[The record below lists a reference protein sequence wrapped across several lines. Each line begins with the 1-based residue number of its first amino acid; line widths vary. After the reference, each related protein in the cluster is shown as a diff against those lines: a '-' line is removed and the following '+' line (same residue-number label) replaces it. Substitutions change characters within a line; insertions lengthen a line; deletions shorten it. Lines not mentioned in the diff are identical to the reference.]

1 MFGTDVDVIV
11 VGAGVAGLACGESLA
26 RAGARF
32 VILEASERLGGR
44 LWTDYS
50 LAGGAPVETG
60 ALMIHGRH
68 VATQHWVREV
78 GCHVRSLPVLQRSVF
93 FRNRRP
99 ATLPAMALPFHPTF
113 GTRAVIQAGW
123 SIPRATRRAVSENL
137 TLAEL
142 MDQMGVVPGARSIAT
157 FLHAHINVA
166 DPDQIGARAL
176 GQEEPLSQE
185 GWIHHFQVLEGYSEV
200 VRRRAHQLSD
210 RIRVNSRV
218 YAVRSRPSGVE
229 VEFETQERRGSLTAR
244 AAVVTVPLGVL
255 KANLIEFDPPL
266 PGEKRRAISAIGFGP
281 VMETILRLRG
291 GNLRDRLGEY
301 AMLWGNTST
310 SFDRPF
316 VGLQGR
322 PDILSAFTAGREA
335 GRRSALPDREVVD
348 ATLEEL
354 QSFLPFSLRVGEV
367 ETYLIR
373 RWPQNEFVRGGYS
386 FLPPGAGVPDR
397 AALAASVDGRLFFAG
412 EATHATGEPATVHGA
427 IETGYRAAAQVLQAL
442 HSA

>member
-1 MFGTDVDVIV
+1 MSDSDVDVIV

-26 RAGARF
+26 RAGVGV

-44 LWTDYS
+44 IWTDYS

-68 VATQHWVREV
+68 VATQRWIREL
-78 GCHVRSLPVLQRSVF
+78 GCHARSLPVLQRSVF

-99 ATLPAMALPFHPTF
+99 ATLPTMALPFHPTF
-113 GTRAVIQAGW
+113 GSRAVLQAGW
-123 SIPRATRRAVSENL
+123 SIPRATRRVASENL
-137 TLAEL
+137 TFAEL

-157 FLHAHINVA
+157 FLHAHINLA
-166 DPDQIGARAL
+166 DPDQVGARAL

-185 GWIHHFQVLEGYSEV
+185 GWIHHFQVVEGYSEM

-210 RIRVNSRV
+210 KIRVGSRV
-218 YAVRSRPSGVE
+218 CAIRTRPNGVE
-229 VEFETQERRGSLTAR
+229 VEFETRGRRGSLTAR

-266 PGEKRRAISAIGFGP
+266 PEEKRRAISAIGFGP
-281 VMETILRLRG
+281 VMETVLRLRG
-291 GNLRDRLGEY
+291 GNLRNRLGDY

-335 GRRSALPDREVVD
+335 GRRSARPDREVLD
-348 ATLEEL
+348 DTLAEL
-354 QSFLPFSLRVGEV
+354 QSFLPSSLQVGEV

-386 FLPPGAGVPDR
+386 FLPPGTDVSQR
-397 AALAASVDGRLFFAG
+397 EVLAASVDGRLFFAG
-412 EATHATGEPATVHGA
+412 EATHAAGEPATVHGA
-427 IETGYRAAAQVLQAL
+427 IETGYRAAEQAL
-442 HSA
+442 QTLRAA